1 MPRFNDQGSRAAVL
15 SVLAALLVHDQQAL
29 GVANGTPV
37 KKGIAGGLIKWIEG
51 EVDKV
56 SKAGTGTVAAGT
68 RAALLGW
75 TVTVFASLKGRSQTV
90 EDSQW
95 NSILAS
101 LSTLFDSLVDESITK
116 KLSIRKS
123 AVVAVRR
130 IIRNVSPVLRSKVID
145 RSSRL
150 WTYRDM

>member
-1 MPRFNDQGSRAAVL
+1 M
-15 SVLAALLVHDQQAL
+15 
-29 GVANGTPV
+29 
-37 KKGIAGGLIKWIEG
+37 
-51 EVDKV
+51 DKV

-75 TVTVFASLKGRSQTV
+75 TVTVFASLKGRSETV

-101 LSTLFDSLVDESITK
+101 LSTLFDSLVDESMTT

-130 IIRNVSPVLRSKVID
+130 IIRNVSLIVWSLDVI
-145 RSSRL
+145 
-150 WTYRDM
+150 Y